1 MRKTYTTLCLGC
13 MLSNARADFLFIDAV
28 NTYKVASQTM

>member
-1 MRKTYTTLCLGC
+1 

-28 NTYKVASQTM
+28 NTYKTASQIM